1 MFKRHNCKQLLNST
15 GAAALTDHI
24 TLFSPCYSAAHYIQN
39 NGVPSFLFH
48 KLTKWEGETYRAGH
62 FLLES
67 QSFEAYESKAL
78 FLFSET
84 LRLGHF
90 MELAGH
96 VPKGLK
102 MPLHKI
108 DPAGNAAVIRD

>member
-1 MFKRHNCKQLLNST
+1 MRNYKQLLNST

-24 TLFSPCYSAAHYIQN
+24 TLFSPCYSAAHYFEN

-67 QSFEAYESKAL
+67 RSFEAYESTAL
-78 FLFSET
+78 ISL
-84 LRLGHF
+84 LRNTQTG
-90 MELAGH
+90 
-96 VPKGLK
+96 V
-102 MPLHKI
+102 LHGTCWTS
-108 DPAGNAAVIRD
+108 PQGA